1 MILVFRVVL
10 LIILAILWLIFGLT
24 VCIFRP
30 FHKGNIYC
38 LTQMLR
44 CGRWAIG
51 IKVDS
56 RIDPKAIR
64 ENMPAVLVGNHQY
77 NWDIIVMA
85 DIPQPGTACIGK
97 KSLMW
102 APIFGLLF
110 FLTGNIFI
118 ERDKSSKAGNEIL
131 KIVDII
137 KRKKKSIWIFPV
149 GHRSKGKGVQ
159 PFKNG
164 AVNIANQ
171 AGIKILPF
179 AISSYKIDLNRWDNG
194 TVIVSALPPVSVDNL
209 DRKGLKMA
217 TRQLRES
224 ISASIA
230 EMDRENGF
238 KRDVSDEPESI
249 AAEKENEAESSE
261 NK

>member
-51 IKVDS
+51 VKVDS
-56 RIDPKAIR
+56 RIDVKAIR
-64 ENMPAVLVGNHQY
+64 EQMPAVMVGNHQF

-85 DIPQPGTACIGK
+85 DVPQPGTACIGK
-97 KSLMW
+97 KSLMF

-131 KIVDII
+131 KIVDVI
-137 KRKKKSIWIFPV
+137 KKKKKFIT
-149 GHRSKGKGVQ
+149 RSLYCRRLWWLEIYGVLKQ
-159 PFKNG
+159 TGRRICSPET
-164 AVNIANQ
+164 ALVI
-171 AGIKILPF
+171 IP
-179 AISSYKIDLNRWDNG
+179 SS
-194 TVIVSALPPVSVDNL
+194 S
-209 DRKGLKMA
+209 
-217 TRQLRES
+217 
-224 ISASIA
+224 
-230 EMDRENGF
+230 
-238 KRDVSDEPESI
+238 
-249 AAEKENEAESSE
+249 
-261 NK
+261 

>member
-1 MILVFRVVL
+1 MILVFRVIL
-10 LIILAILWLIFGLT
+10 LIILALLWLVFGLA

-30 FHKGNIYC
+30 FHRGNIYC

-51 IKVDS
+51 VKVDS
-56 RIDPKAIR
+56 NVDPKAIR
-64 ENMPAVLVGNHQY
+64 ELMPAVMVGNHQY

-85 DIPQPGTACIGK
+85 DVPQPGTACIGK
-97 KSLMW
+97 KSLMF

-131 KIVDII
+131 KIVDVI
-137 KRKKKSIWIFPV
+137 KKKKKSIWIFPE
-149 GHRSKGKGVQ
+149 GHRSKGQGLQ
-159 PFKNG
+159 SFKNG
-164 AVNIANQ
+164 AVNIASQ
-171 AGIKILPF
+171 AGVNILPF

-194 TVIVSALPPVSVDNL
+194 KVLVRALPPVSVEGL

-217 TRQLRES
+217 TRQLHDS
-224 ISASIA
+224 ISACID
-230 EMDRENGF
+230 EMDKQTGF
-238 KRDVSDEPESI
+238 KRDEPKTDEH
-249 AAEKENEAESSE
+249 NEGDV
-261 NK
+261 N

>member
-51 IKVDS
+51 VKVDS
-56 RIDPKAIR
+56 RIDVKAIR
-64 ENMPAVLVGNHQY
+64 EQMPAVMVGNHQF

-85 DIPQPGTACIGK
+85 DVPQPGTACIGK
-97 KSLMW
+97 KSLMF

-131 KIVDII
+131 KIVDVI
-137 KRKKKSIWIFPV
+137 KKKKKSIWIFPE
-149 GHRSKGKGVQ
+149 GHRSKGQGLQ
-159 PFKNG
+159 SFKNG
-164 AVNIANQ
+164 AVNIASQ
-171 AGIKILPF
+171 ADVKILPF

-194 TVIVSALPPVSVDNL
+194 RVIVRSLPPVSVAGL
-209 DRKGLKMA
+209 DRKGLKET
-217 TRQLRES
+217 TRQLHDS
-224 ISASIA
+224 ISACID
-230 EMDRENGF
+230 EMDRETGF
-238 KRDVSDEPESI
+238 KREETVNGTPSDG
-249 AAEKENEAESSE
+249 KEE
-261 NK
+261 

>member
-1 MILVFRVVL
+1 M
-10 LIILAILWLIFGLT
+10 
-24 VCIFRP
+24 
-30 FHKGNIYC
+30 
-38 LTQMLR
+38 
-44 CGRWAIG
+44 
-51 IKVDS
+51 
-56 RIDPKAIR
+56 
-64 ENMPAVLVGNHQY
+64 
-77 NWDIIVMA
+77 
-85 DIPQPGTACIGK
+85 
-97 KSLMW
+97 
-102 APIFGLLF
+102 
-110 FLTGNIFI
+110 
-118 ERDKSSKAGNEIL
+118 
-131 KIVDII
+131 
-137 KRKKKSIWIFPV
+137 
-149 GHRSKGKGVQ
+149 
-159 PFKNG
+159 
-164 AVNIANQ
+164 NIANQ